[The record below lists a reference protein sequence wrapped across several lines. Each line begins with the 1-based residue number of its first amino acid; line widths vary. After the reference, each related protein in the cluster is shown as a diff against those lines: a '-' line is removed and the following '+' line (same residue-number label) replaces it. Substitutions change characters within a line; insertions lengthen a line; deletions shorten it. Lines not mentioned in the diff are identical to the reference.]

1 MCRDGQKEPAYNAVP
16 MVNISGIGQA
26 QSASGTTRRAGS
38 GSTAFSVAG
47 QGSSVG
53 GPAAAASVAGLDGL
67 LQLQEFEDATTRD
80 RQAKRQGHALLQAL
94 GDLQRLLLG
103 GPSEGAA
110 LDGALH
116 RLATLVETCPEASDP
131 ALAGLVGGIL
141 LRARV
146 ELARRGR

>member
-1 MCRDGQKEPAYNAVP
+1 

-26 QSASGTTRRAGS
+26 QPALGTTRRAG
-38 GSTAFSVAG
+38 GGGFSVSG
-47 QGSSVG
+47 QGCAVG
-53 GPAAAASVAGLDGL
+53 APAAAPPTAGLDGL
-67 LQLQEFEDATTRD
+67 LQLQEFEDAVTRD
-80 RQAKRQGHALLQAL
+80 RHAKRQGQALLQAL

-103 GPSEGAA
+103 QGPLEEA
-110 LDGALH
+110 LD
-116 RLATLVETCPEASDP
+116 RLSALVETCPEAADP